1 MNTEKILPKKDLGLT
16 SVKLFNEYLVLVS
29 DMFVYLTLKNS
40 DGVSY
45 LPNAGYYNV
54 KKFQMRSGL

>member
-40 DGVSY
+40 DGVPY
-45 LPNAGYYNV
+45 LPNAG
-54 KKFQMRSGL
+54 